1 MLQVFLSCFSKVNAD
16 NTSANAGTISDNLIK
31 FENWQGLTYGQ
42 DPGDCCSSISG
53 SGALGDINS
62 ETIMFSYGT
71 DILYQTIAIQ
81 QALQASGIEVDGY
94 QYGWTFRMIS
104 NSGRGGD
111 TLEFE
116 VTVKDSNGNEVE
128 RQTYNRSS
136 PLQDS
141 WITESGAHYFA
152 SPYLDP
158 QNIQLKIT
166 GRDGGFWA
174 GYYGPE
180 VKDVDLRL
188 IYSVNPCA
196 SNPLHDPSC
205 SGYADA
211 LAQQEYDNN
220 CSANALYDS
229 GCPGYANAY
238 YTQQCSINPL
248 HDSGCPGYEQAY
260 YDQQCTADSLYD
272 SGCTGY
278 AEAYHDQQCGLDTLH
293 ANTCPGYA
301 EAYFDQQCGLDP
313 LYDASCPGYQQAF
326 YDQQCGLD
334 PLYDQGCQGY
344 QQAYFDQQCGI
355 NTLYDSACPG
365 YEQAFYDQQCSI
377 DPLYDQNCP
386 GFATAYYDQQCS
398 IDPLYDSGCSGYQDA
413 FFAQQCSIDPLYN
426 SQCPGYQQAYYD
438 QQCSEDPLYDSG
450 CPGYETAFFDQQCG
464 LDSLYDPSCPGY
476 EQAYFEKYVK
486 PEQERLAKLE
496 EEKKVV
502 VNVETYEEPSVT
514 GDAVIDD
521 ILGDLN
527 ETPTKTFV
535 METSTVETMPIVQES
550 QEEVETVEE
559 TDSAGELEEL
569 IDEVEQSEEVADTS
583 TEDELRGDVADGE
596 DTTDQGRVALED
608 STDKEEPEE
617 SKVDEKK
624 SKEDKKRKIVAK
636 KAAETANQIAS
647 AVTLE
652 QQRDLQNRLIA
663 LIGYNPSFAD
673 YQTMINGGYLPD
685 AQGYEETKVP
695 ESRRG
700 LRNGLAQQILH
711 EKMVEMQY
719 AR

>member
-1 MLQVFLSCFSKVNAD
+1 MLQVCLSCFSKVNAD
-16 NTSANAGTISDNLIK
+16 TTSVNADTISDNLIK
-31 FENWQGLTYGQ
+31 FENWQGLTYGK

-53 SGALGDINS
+53 SGALGDTNTD
-62 ETIMFSYGT
+62 TILFSYGT

-81 QALQASGIEVDGY
+81 QALQASGIEVNGY

-104 NSGRGGD
+104 NNGRGGD

-128 RQTYNRSS
+128 RQTYNQSS

-166 GRDGGFWA
+166 GRDGGFWG

-188 IYSVNPCA
+188 IYSANPCA
-196 SNPLHDPSC
+196 SNPLYDPSC

-248 HDSGCPGYEQAY
+248 YDSGCPGYEQAY
-260 YDQQCTADSLYD
+260 YDQQCSNDPLYDTGCPGYAEAFYDQQCTADPLYD
-272 SGCTGY
+272 SGCPGY
-278 AEAYHDQQCGLDTLH
+278 AEAYHDQQCGLNTLY

-301 EAYFDQQCGLDP
+301 EAYFDQQCGLDVF
-313 LYDASCPGYQQAF
+313 YDA
-326 YDQQCGLD
+326 
-334 PLYDQGCQGY
+334 
-344 QQAYFDQQCGI
+344 
-355 NTLYDSACPG
+355 ACPG
-365 YEQAFYDQQCSI
+365 YAEAVVERYVTPNEEAEVAEI
-377 DPLYDQNCP
+377 AEP
-386 GFATAYYDQQCS
+386 TT
-398 IDPLYDSGCSGYQDA
+398 IETVVDA
-413 FFAQQCSIDPLYN
+413 ESFTEVA
-426 SQCPGYQQAYYD
+426 
-438 QQCSEDPLYDSG
+438 
-450 CPGYETAFFDQQCG
+450 
-464 LDSLYDPSCPGY
+464 
-476 EQAYFEKYVK
+476 
-486 PEQERLAKLE
+486 
-496 EEKKVV
+496 
-502 VNVETYEEPSVT
+502 VT

-527 ETPTKTFV
+527 EIPDTTLV
-535 METSTVETMPIVQES
+535 MEDSPMETVPTLSEVEETIQ
-550 QEEVETVEE
+550 EVETVEE
-559 TDSAGELEEL
+559 TDSTGELEEL
-569 IDEVEQSEEVADTS
+569 VNVAAEEESSEDTETQDGGGLS
-583 TEDELRGDVADGE
+583 DGE

-673 YQTMINGGYLPD
+673 YQTMINGGYIPD